1 MLDAPRLGERKK
13 PVAVLYGASTDH
25 TPVIAERVAAG
36 LRASGFPVEIHNVQN
51 LAAFDLG
58 RCVGA
63 VLAAPMRVGQHD
75 EAMVEFVKAH
85 REELDRLPVAFISIT
100 LSETV
105 APRPDDGS
113 DRRNQFEGDVQMA
126 PNPFFAETG
135 WLPTRI
141 KSFAGSIVYTRYN
154 FFVRIAMK
162 LLAPKR
168 GAGGAAG
175 DQPDARWDALDVFVN
190 EFIEEIDAA
199 EVPAPSEPPS

>member
-1 MLDAPRLGERKK
+1 MQDTPAVFSQRK

-25 TPVIAERVAAG
+25 TSAIAERVAAG
-36 LRASGFPVEIHNVQN
+36 LRACGFPVEIHSVRG

-63 VLAAPMRVGQHD
+63 VLAASMDVGQHD

-100 LSETV
+100 LSETG
-105 APRPDDGS
+105 AQRPDDAS
-113 DRRNQFEGDVQMA
+113 ERRDQFEGDVQMA
-126 PNPFFAETG
+126 PNPFFAAG
-135 WLPTRI
+135 WLLTRI

-162 LLAPKR
+162 LLAPKQ

-190 EFIEEIDAA
+190 EFVEEIDAA
-199 EVPAPSEPPS
+199 EVPAPTEPPS